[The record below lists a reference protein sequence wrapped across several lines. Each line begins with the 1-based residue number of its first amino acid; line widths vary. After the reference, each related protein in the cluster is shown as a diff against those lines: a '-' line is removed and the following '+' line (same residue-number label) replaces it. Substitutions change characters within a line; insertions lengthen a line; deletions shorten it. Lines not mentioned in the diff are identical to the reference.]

1 MKYLIFLATLFFA
14 NFANSQ
20 NILVEYNVLNL
31 SNESKCELSITDTVT
46 VFRVTSAATATYK
59 DENFFIKKQNEN
71 STYFNER
78 FLNINFYVK
87 DTLHCMKWQL
97 TKDTMTILG
106 NKCLSAISNFRG
118 RDYIAFYSPFFAVSD
133 GPWKFGGLPGLILSI
148 KSVDNFI
155 EWKATKIV
163 QNSSASLPKN
173 KYEHIQ
179 FLEWDEYVKKYILT
193 IDKYVKLAKS
203 NGTVGNGNT
212 ATIKI
217 DAAEIIYPKL
227 QTGEGIII
235 E

>member
-1 MKYLIFLATLFFA
+1 MKYLILFATTFFT
-14 NFANSQ
+14 NFASSQ
-20 NILVEYNVLNL
+20 NLLVEYNVLNL
-31 SNESKCELSITDTVT
+31 SNESKCELFITDTVT

-59 DENFFIKKQNEN
+59 DENFFIKNHN
-71 STYFNER
+71 DNLTYFNER

-87 DTLHCMKWQL
+87 DTLHSMKWQL
-97 TKDTMTILG
+97 AKDTMTILG
-106 NKCLSAISNFRG
+106 NKCLSAITNFRG
-118 RDYIAFYSPFFAVSD
+118 RDYIAYYSPFFAVSD

-163 QNSSASLPKN
+163 QNSSAILPGNNYKQHQ
-173 KYEHIQ
+173 Y
-179 FLEWDEYVKKYILT
+179 LAWDEYVKKYVLT

-203 NGTVGNGNT
+203 NGTVENGNT
-212 ATIKI
+212 AKIKI
-217 DAAEIIYPKL
+217 DAVEIIYPKL